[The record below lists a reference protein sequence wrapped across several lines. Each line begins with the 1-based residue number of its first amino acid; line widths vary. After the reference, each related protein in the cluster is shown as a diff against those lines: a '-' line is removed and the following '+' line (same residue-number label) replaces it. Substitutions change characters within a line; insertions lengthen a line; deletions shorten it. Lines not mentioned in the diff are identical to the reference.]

1 MRGKPLSAMLAAKK
15 ILSIEQRKELKEM
28 TEFGA
33 VEGRMLHD
41 GAEAMHLCE
50 RMEQR
55 HPKPR

>member
-1 MRGKPLSAMLAAKK
+1 MLAAKK